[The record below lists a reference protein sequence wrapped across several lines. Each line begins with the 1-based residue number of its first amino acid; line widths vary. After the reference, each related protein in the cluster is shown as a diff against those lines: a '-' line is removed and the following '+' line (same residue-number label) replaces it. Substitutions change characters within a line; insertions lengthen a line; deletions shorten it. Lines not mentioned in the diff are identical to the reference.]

1 MSNVKAV
8 FGRKFLSR
16 PAVEIGSKITIF
28 WEKGG
33 VDIKFRYC
41 NPKKQSL
48 RETASFDV
56 FRAKIHTGVLA
67 VGDLKTPKNSRV
79 NFGPDWARNR
89 ACAETKPLVRSG

>member
-16 PAVEIGSKITIF
+16 PAVEIGSKMTIF
-28 WEKGG
+28 WGKGRG
-33 VDIKFRYC
+33 ISIKFRYC
-41 NPKKQSL
+41 NPKKQSW

-67 VGDLKTPKNSRV
+67 IGV
-79 NFGPDWARNR
+79 W
-89 ACAETKPLVRSG
+89 